1 MWSAGLATV
10 ARHMAPIGDKEGTMA
25 QPRNRQAADERSLLS
40 MPEIAALAG
49 VRRPVVTTWRRRH
62 PHFPNPV
69 TIRDGHPV
77 FDAVEICDWL
87 ARTGRADR
95 AELEVDRHLH
105 AVAKLAQGSDDVD
118 AIAAAT
124 ALVCLRHLDDGPLS
138 DGDLLSR
145 AREVDPDDTFLL
157 GEVRALPGEVQWM
170 AAAVDDLVEAA
181 WSCSGAFERI
191 MGARTRLRVDAL
203 TRDAVAPEL
212 ARLMSGL
219 SGARERAGRG
229 RSILIADPYA
239 RAGDL
244 LAAVARF
251 LGPDHPPAVVAAT
264 TDETLARLIRRRLL
278 VHGVVPGEL
287 HVPAALD
294 AVPPDVVV
302 TALEYQPQETRSAL
316 DVIAAVDEIQLGL
329 APGRTAIVLGPAD
342 ALVGSLP
349 PFSPAERLRSGILSS
364 GVVEAAIRLPGAL
377 LPFRPGYGAALWVM
391 TRSGRTR
398 GRMLVADIS
407 ARPLTRAVAD
417 TLISDVAAW
426 RADSR
431 PGSHANAVCI
441 EEPIR
446 ALVDRPQALTAR
458 RRPTLRQ
465 VIEDVPVTVARLTE
479 LETSLAKEAVAE
491 RPAVRTGLAATTV
504 TSRTTRTIGSF
515 VREGRLVL
523 ISGSRIASADV
534 HSGTGHPVIG
544 AAEVCGH
551 LAVGSRAID
560 RAVLADRYPRAR
572 LTEPGDVVVTTS
584 PEFGVRVDCDGFKA
598 LQFPVRAIR
607 VPRDERVTFTPRV
620 LAALIS
626 AGCDGLRPDGAVRP
640 ARRLEDW
647 ELPVLGAE
655 LTARLDRLLE
665 NLEARRRVAE
675 RELDLLDQLNRIAI
689 TGLTDGTLTV

>member
-1 MWSAGLATV
+1 MWSTGAATV
-10 ARHMAPIGDKEGTMA
+10 ARHTASIGDKEGTMA
-25 QPRNRQAADERSLLS
+25 QPRNRQAADEPSLLS

-62 PHFPNPV
+62 PHFPEPV
-69 TIRDGHPV
+69 TIRDGRPV

-95 AELEVDRHLH
+95 AELEVARHLH
-105 AVAKLAQGSDDVD
+105 AVAKLAQGGDDVD

-124 ALVCLRHLDDGPLS
+124 ALVCLRHLDDGLLI
-138 DGDLLSR
+138 DGDLIKR
-145 AREVDPDDTFLL
+145 AREVDPHDTFLL
-157 GEVRALPGEVQWM
+157 GEVRTLPGEVRWM

-191 MGARTRLRVDAL
+191 MDARARLRVDAL

-229 RSILIADPYA
+229 PSILIADPYA

-244 LAAVARF
+244 LAAVVRF

-264 TDETLARLIRRRLL
+264 TDETLARFIRRRLL

-287 HVPAALD
+287 KVSAALD
-294 AVPPDVVV
+294 AVPDVVV

-329 APGRTAIVLGPAD
+329 APGRTAVVLGPAD
-342 ALVGSLP
+342 ALVGSLS

-377 LPFRPGYGAALWVM
+377 FPFRPGYGAALWVM

-398 GRMLVADIS
+398 GRMLVADVS

-417 TLISDVAAW
+417 ALIGDVAAW
-426 RADSR
+426 RTDSR
-431 PGSHANAVCI
+431 PGAHANAVCI
-441 EEPIR
+441 EETIR
-446 ALVDRPQALTAR
+446 ALVDRPRALTAR

-465 VIEDVPVTVARLTE
+465 VIEDVPVTVARVTE
-479 LETSLAKEAVAE
+479 LETALAEATIGE

-504 TSRTTRTIGSF
+504 TPRTTRTIGSL

-523 ISGSRIASADV
+523 ISGTRIASTDV
-534 HSGTGHPVIG
+534 HSGTGHPVLG

-551 LAVGSRAID
+551 LPFGSRAID
-560 RAVLADRYPRAR
+560 RAALADRYPRAR

-584 PEFGVRVDCDGFKA
+584 PEFGVLVDHDGLKA

-607 VPRDERVTFTPRV
+607 VPRDERATFTPRV

-626 AGCDGLRPDGAVRP
+626 AGRDGLRPVGAVRP

-665 NLEARRRVAE
+665 NLDARRRVAE